1 MNTIVIGASGF
12 IGNKICKMLSK
23 NGHKVFA
30 VSRQFSSDFNLD
42 NLDIEMIQADIT
54 DSLFLTSFDSMQID
68 NVIFTVSL
76 DKNTSETCSI
86 NNLVN
91 INITSAWNI
100 IEYFK
105 DRNIKNF
112 IYFSTIQ
119 VLGNFSNKIINEDTP
134 KNPLNKYALT
144 HSIVEDIILFNNR
157 NSNVNFK
164 ILRLANGFGFNQNF
178 KSSSWNLFLNDI
190 ILSSFRDGKIEI
202 KSSGLET
209 RDFIHLNE
217 IISVVH
223 FLLSNKTEDLVF
235 NISSGNTLTLFETAI
250 IVKEI
255 YEKRYNK
262 KLNLISNAFV
272 QTSENLKYKVVS
284 RNIIKNGYEISPFVL
299 EEGIIDTYLKLEQYF
314 GQP

>member
-1 MNTIVIGASGF
+1 MNIVVIGASGF
-12 IGNKICKMLSK
+12 IGNKICKMLSS

-30 VSRQFSSDFNLD
+30 VSRQFTSDFNIE

-54 DSLFLTSFDSMQID
+54 DSLFLTRFDTLQID

-76 DKNTSETCSI
+76 DKNISETCSI

-105 DRNIKNF
+105 NRNIKNF

-119 VLGNFSNKIINEDTP
+119 VLGNLSNKIINEDTP

-144 HSIVEDIILFNNR
+144 HSIVEDIIFFNK

-164 ILRLANGFGFNQNF
+164 ILRLANGFGFNQDF

-190 ILSSFRDGKIEI
+190 ILSSFRDGKIVI
-202 KSSGLET
+202 KSSGSET

-217 IISVVH
+217 ITSVVH
-223 FLLSNKTEDLVF
+223 FLLNNRTEDIVF
-235 NISSGNTLTLFETAI
+235 NISSGNTLTLIETASA
-250 IVKEI
+250 VKEI

-262 KLNLISNAFV
+262 QLNLITNAFV
-272 QTSENLKYKVVS
+272 QTSNNFNYKVVS
-284 RNIIKNGYEISPFVL
+284 RNLIKNGYEISPFVL

-314 GQP
+314 GQS